1 SNGLQIPE
9 GGLADLI
16 SRVTRR
22 SATALNPVAR
32 LEDDLNLSSL
42 DRVELVSAIE
52 DRYGVDLDEG
62 EVTQDTTVE
71 QLEKMLQS
79 RAGERTQYVYPRWV
93 QSRPIHWLRALI
105 YYLLTWPATML
116 LAKPEI
122 RGREHLRGLKGPLL
136 IVSNH
141 ITETDIGFIQAALPA
156 RLRTNLAVA
165 MQGEMLSEIR
175 TPPPEGNGSLRCW

>member
-1 SNGLQIPE
+1 H
-9 GGLADLI
+9 LI
-16 SRVTRR
+16 SRVTKR
-22 SATALNPVAR
+22 SAVALNPGAR

-42 DRVELVSAIE
+42 DRVELMSAIE

-62 EVTQDTTVE
+62 EVTQTTTVE

-79 RAGERTQYVYPRWV
+79 RASERMQYVYPRWA

-105 YYLLTWPATML
+105 YHLITWPATMI

-122 RGREHLRGLKGPLL
+122 RGREHLRGVNGPLL

-141 ITETDIGFIQAALPA
+141 ITETDVGFIQVALPT

-165 MQGEMLSEIR
+165 MQGEMLNAMR
-175 TPPPEGNGSLRCW
+175 NPPRDW